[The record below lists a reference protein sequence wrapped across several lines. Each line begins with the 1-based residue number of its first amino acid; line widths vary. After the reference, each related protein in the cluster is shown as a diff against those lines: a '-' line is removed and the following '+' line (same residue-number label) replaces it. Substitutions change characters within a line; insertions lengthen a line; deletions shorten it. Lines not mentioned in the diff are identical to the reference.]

1 MADSLRIIT
10 PEAILSYPHLF
21 QPQAAEEGKPEKYSC
36 ALVFTADADLTEMR
50 KAAVKVAKE
59 KWPEVKKGSNGNL
72 VVPGKHAVKMPFRTD
87 AEAKG
92 YPEGSTFMNVRSNKR
107 PGIVDQQVQPI
118 TDEEKMYPGAVVRA
132 SVRPFAYDT
141 QGNRGV
147 SFALN
152 NIQLLRDG
160 ERLDSRVAPEEDFDA
175 VEPVDLSDLEEA
187 EDAAEDNGDSDP
199 IDELLA

>member
-1 MADSLRIIT
+1 
-10 PEAILSYPHLF
+10 
-21 QPQAAEEGKPEKYSC
+21 
-36 ALVFTADADLTEMR
+36 
-50 KAAVKVAKE
+50 
-59 KWPEVKKGSNGNL
+59 
-72 VVPGKHAVKMPFRTD
+72 
-87 AEAKG
+87 
-92 YPEGSTFMNVRSNKR
+92 
-107 PGIVDQQVQPI
+107 
-118 TDEEKMYPGAVVRA
+118 VRA